1 MKIMTFLPVLNGYY
15 EIYIPKINLR
25 KTSEKSE
32 TQQYNLNRQ
41 VRGRI
46 RSKYRSFS
54 YDNN

>member
-1 MKIMTFLPVLNGYY
+1 MKTMTFLPILNGYY
-15 EIYIPKINLR
+15 EIYIPKLNLKKR
-25 KTSEKSE
+25 SDKLE

-41 VRGRI
+41 PKGRI